1 MVNPPAG
8 HHQMTVKFFNETFGT
23 GARAPYWATR
33 MPATRLPS
41 NLPVGAL
48 VLAVVTGAAMLAA
61 GSNFWLAL
69 GVVAVWLG
77 SLWLARPEPEQPP
90 EPIDLIEISRGAIHA
105 TIEPIG
111 QPLLLLEGTRI
122 IEANAAARSAL
133 GAHVLGQ
140 DARIALRHPD
150 AMRLIDMDDG
160 DSVSIPGFTGGR
172 SLWQLTRR
180 HIDGARWMIE
190 LADRTAETDVSR
202 AHTDFV
208 ANASHELRTPLA
220 SIIGYAETLGDD
232 SAPTD
237 ADTTRRFVGV
247 IDREAR
253 RMLSLVEDL
262 MTLSH
267 VEAEKHDR
275 PGEVIDLGQ
284 LAARVVA
291 EISSLRG
298 KEHVVLRPSEAG
310 LHAMADAGQI
320 EQLLRNLIDNAI
332 KYGGGDR
339 PVEVAVTSPIA
350 GRVELAVID
359 HGQGIAPEHL
369 PHLTRRFYR
378 TDPGRSRASGGTG
391 LGLAIVKH
399 IVERHGGTLDI
410 TSRLGAGTKISVT
423 LHLVPPRDKSK

>member
-1 MVNPPAG
+1 MFANRPL
-8 HHQMTVKFFNETFGT
+8 
-23 GARAPYWATR
+23 PY
-33 MPATRLPS
+33 P
-41 NLPVGAL
+41 GI
-48 VLAVVTGAAMLAA
+48 VLALIAGAVMLVA
-61 GSNFWLAL
+61 GSSAWLTL
-69 GVVAVWLG
+69 GVVALWLG
-77 SLWLARPEPEQPP
+77 SLWLTSPEPEIVNQR
-90 EPIDLIEISRGAIHA
+90 IDVSEVSRDAIHE
-105 TIEPIG
+105 TIEPVG
-111 QPLLLLEGTRI
+111 LPLLLLEGTRI
-122 IEANAAARSAL
+122 VEANAAARAAL
-133 GAHVLGQ
+133 GNHVLGQ

-150 AMRLIDMDDG
+150 AMRLIDLPDG
-160 DSVSIPGFTGGR
+160 ASVSIAGFTGTR

-180 HIDGARWMIE
+180 AIAGDRWMIE
-190 LADRTAETDVSR
+190 LADRTAESDVSR

-220 SIIGYAETLGDD
+220 AVIGYAETLGDD

-237 ADTTRRFVGV
+237 RETRHRFVGI

-275 PGEVIDLGQ
+275 PSEAIDLAQ

-291 EISSLRG
+291 EVSSLKG
-298 KEHVVLRPSEAG
+298 KERVALAEAQPGTMVL
-310 LHAMADAGQI
+310 ADPGQL
-320 EQLLRNLIDNAI
+320 EQLLRNLIDNAL
-332 KYGGGDR
+332 KYGAEDQ
-339 PVEVAVTSPIA
+339 PVTVTVERRDHAQARLAVTDRGP
-350 GRVELAVID
+350 
-359 HGQGIAPEHL
+359 GIAPEHL

-410 TSRLGAGTKISVT
+410 TSTVGQGTCAAVQ
-423 LHLVPPRDKSK
+423 LPLLPPERS